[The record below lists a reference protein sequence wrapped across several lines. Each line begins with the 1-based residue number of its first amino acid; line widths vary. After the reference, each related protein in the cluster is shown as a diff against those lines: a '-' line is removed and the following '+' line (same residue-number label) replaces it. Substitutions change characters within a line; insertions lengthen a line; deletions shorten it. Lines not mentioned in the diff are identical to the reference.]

1 MAGSIGV
8 AQGATL
14 LRANGVPIL
23 RKYHENYHLGISA
36 TTPGCFT
43 SNVGSTP
50 RIRVSK
56 RTKTKN
62 HVITAQNAR
71 GSLQQS
77 CRQLTVRLNGWRGKV
92 VLPERGNSSKNDN
105 SGEVRL
111 EDRYSRTNVHAN
123 RDRLTQSHWQQ
134 AHGMRKIEG
143 VRRGVSRILE
153 RVDRVLSLTTTT
165 EVGRLMK

>member
-71 GSLQQS
+71 GSLQRS
-77 CRQLTVRLNGWRGKV
+77 CRQLTVRLNGWQGKV
-92 VLPERGNSSKNDN
+92 VLPERRNGSEEN

-111 EDRYSRTNVHAN
+111 EGKYSRTDVHSN
-123 RDRLTQSHWQQ
+123 SKCLTQSHWQQ
-134 AHGMRKIEG
+134 AHGMREMKG
-143 VRRGVSRILE
+143 VRRGLSGILE
-153 RVDRVLSLTTTT
+153 RVGRVLSLTTTT
-165 EVGRLMK
+165 EVGS